1 MKKTG
6 MNNILPDAENTEK
19 LKAAL
24 AVSQRREQEFSAL
37 LEASRAVLEQSDFKL
52 TARRIFD
59 SCKELTGATAGY
71 VALLNKEGTE
81 NLVLF
86 LDSGGLDCTVDP
98 SLPMPVRGLRAEAY
112 GPPATVYENNFPSS
126 PWAKLLPDGHVQL
139 ENALFAPLTIHG
151 KAVGVM
157 GVANKPGGFNED
169 DARIASAFGEIAA
182 ISLSNS
188 WALDKLAASDTEI
201 NKLNENLDRHATEL
215 EAANKELEAFS
226 YTVSHDLRSPLRTIN
241 ELVHD
246 LLDHHGARLDDE
258 GRHLLGAVSENTR
271 KMELLVDD
279 VLSFSRAG
287 RMEISAIRIDM
298 ENLARVALDDL
309 QLVTEGRNLEVE
321 FKPLPAARGDL
332 HLLRQ
337 VWTSLLDNA
346 IKFTRSKPVARIEV
360 GGEAKGKELVYHVK
374 DNGAGFDMRYAGKLF
389 EAFQRLHS
397 YHEFEG
403 TGVGLA
409 IVKRI
414 ISRHG
419 GRVWAEGKVN
429 EGAAVYFTLPVLEE

>member
-1 MKKTG
+1 
-6 MNNILPDAENTEK
+6 MNNTLPDTENTEK
-19 LKAAL
+19 LAAAL
-24 AVSQRREQEFSAL
+24 AESQRREQEFSAL
-37 LEASRAVLEQSDFKL
+37 LEASRAILEQSDFKL

-59 SCKELTGATAGY
+59 SCKKLTGATAGY
-71 VALLNKEGTE
+71 VALLNREGTE

-86 LDSGGLDCTVDP
+86 LDAGGLECTVDP
-98 SLPMPVRGLRAEAY
+98 SLPMPVRGLRAESY

-126 PWAKLLPDGHVQL
+126 PWVKLMPDGHVRL
-139 ENALFAPLTIHG
+139 ENVLFAPLTIHG

-188 WALDKLAASDTEI
+188 WALDNLAANDAEI
-201 NKLNENLDRHATEL
+201 KKLNKHLDRHAAEL
-215 EAANKELEAFS
+215 EEANKELESFS
-226 YTVSHDLRSPLRTIN
+226 YSVSHDLRSPLRAIN
-241 ELVHD
+241 GLVHD
-246 LLDHHGARLDDE
+246 LLERHDASLDE
-258 GRHLLGAVSENTR
+258 ECRHLLGAVSDNTR

-321 FKPLPAARGDL
+321 LKPLPGARGDL

-346 IKFTRSKPVARIEV
+346 IKFTRGKPAARIEV
-360 GGEAKGKELVYHVK
+360 GGEAKGEELVYYVK

-389 EAFQRLHS
+389 GAFQRLHS
-397 YHEFEG
+397 YQEFEG
-403 TGVGLA
+403 AGVGLA
-409 IVKRI
+409 TVKRI
-414 ISRHG
+414 IVRHG

-429 EGAAVYFTLPVLEE
+429 EGATVYFALPVSEE